1 MRPGAVRFPWCL
13 WGCGGVSVRYC
24 GVRGVA
30 LCCPRR
36 CVMRPGAVSVAFLC
50 PWRVMPVSVALCPL
64 ALCWWRF
71 SPWRVMLVSVA
82 FLPSPCGVCVS
93 ALCGVCGSVRYLWCY
108 NGAAICVVFLCL
120 HGALWGDLCQRGCVA
135 SRHCLQNG
143 SPRAVFLSLRLPCW
157 HKVRVR
163 GVREP
168 VPQWR
173 HLRL

>member
-1 MRPGAVRFPWCL
+1 VVFLCATVVF
-13 WGCGGVSVRYC
+13 
-24 GVRGVA
+24 VA
-30 LCCPRR
+30 LPYVAPGDAL
-36 CVMRPGAVSVAFLC
+36 CVL
-50 PWRVMPVSVALCPL
+50 VSVALCP
-64 ALCWWRF
+64 WRN
-71 SPWRVMLVSVA
+71 A
-82 FLPSPCGVCVS
+82 
-93 ALCGVCGSVRYLWCY
+93 GVCGSVPPGVMLVAFLPLACYAGVCGVSAFPLSWCLCFCPMRCLWLCALPLVLRY